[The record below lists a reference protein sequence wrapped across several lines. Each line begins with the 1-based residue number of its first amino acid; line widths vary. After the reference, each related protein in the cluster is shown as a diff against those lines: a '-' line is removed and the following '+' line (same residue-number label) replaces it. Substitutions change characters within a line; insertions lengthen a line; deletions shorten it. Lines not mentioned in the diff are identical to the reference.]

1 MYSAV
6 CWFYCIF
13 TTVVKYILDFDH
25 EYFTLMTD
33 SIFHLWF
40 VQIDALIFVSSYHVY
55 ILCGIYMC
63 EVVVQI
69 SVAVEWYT
77 WATPVLPHT
86 KLLWRRAT
94 FMTSQTVVFANPFVT
109 SQRALS
115 DNPID
120 DVTENTV
127 LNARQPRSPT
137 SGSASSI
144 EHYEI
149 GTICLEYWRQISN
162 DGEVIEMPVKTT
174 LRLYC
179 DDSRLV
185 FKCMQ
190 RHQCIATQLPCY
202 YSFVHKKCH
211 FKTTWN
217 MYGNRKYLFRNK
229 GHCYV
234 YTWEGVTRANSGL
247 STSNLLLSYLI
258 FDRHHDIRIMW
269 GMYASSYHIC
279 DVKRGYVTNW
289 ILVFDRQHN
298 LVITQK
304 SRLLLLLNFINMMH
318 VDCERFN
325 MVCVTY
331 CILFALL

>member
-1 MYSAV
+1 MR
-6 CWFYCIF
+6 CHRPNF
-13 TTVVKYILDFDH
+13 
-25 EYFTLMTD
+25 
-33 SIFHLWF
+33 
-40 VQIDALIFVSSYHVY
+40 
-55 ILCGIYMC
+55 CGSGMIH
-63 EVVVQI
+63 
-69 SVAVEWYT
+69 

-120 DVTENTV
+120 DVTESTV

-162 DGEVIEMPVKTT
+162 DCEVIEMPVKTT

-234 YTWEGVTRANSGL
+234 YTWEGVTRGQLRPIDLKS
-247 STSNLLLSYLI
+247 SIILSYLWPSSWYQNNVRYVCFLI
-258 FDRHHDIRIMW
+258 SYMW
-269 GMYASSYHIC
+269 
-279 DVKRGYVTNW
+279 
-289 ILVFDRQHN
+289 
-298 LVITQK
+298 
-304 SRLLLLLNFINMMH
+304 
-318 VDCERFN
+318 CETGLCN
-325 MVCVTY
+325 
-331 CILFALL
+331 